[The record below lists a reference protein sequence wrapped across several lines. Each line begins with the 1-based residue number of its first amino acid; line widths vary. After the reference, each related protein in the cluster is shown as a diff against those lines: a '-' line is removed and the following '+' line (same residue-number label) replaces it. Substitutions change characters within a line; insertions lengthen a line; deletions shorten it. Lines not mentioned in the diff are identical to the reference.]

1 VLGTG
6 TRVSYL
12 RFQMYLSKKKGNLDI
27 SLGGYLFRPAFS
39 LMDRLLA
46 YYFLLSDIVCGVSFS
61 LSILDQV
68 PLSFTVFAL

>member
-1 VLGTG
+1 MLGTG
-6 TRVSYL
+6 TRVSCL

-39 LMDRLLA
+39 LMDRLH
-46 YYFLLSDIVCGVSFS
+46 YLSGVSGVSFS